1 MPGSSLVGQLR
12 GRVVAH
18 SLCNCFGCRHDGP
31 TLERCGCAWTHQHH
45 RWINPT
51 RNNKWPRLL
60 AGSELHQTC
69 FDELLLDFPSLQLV
83 MNDPLWDVLSR
94 LWDMRR
100 PTDHLA
106 QTLYLES
113 GCLLPA
119 LAPVLMRRLCV
130 CPDWRNLGC
139 VLALLGST
147 SRQFKA
153 HRHWLRT
160 HFLNYLLLVCM
171 TEPGC
176 FVRQPLYELLNEL
189 YERQFFER
197 IDDWPSDF
205 AAFDQ
210 ACQEFNRYADWL
222 RYRGWISG
230 WDLYASTL
238 FQHCWPD
245 EAWQRQNASALVGP
259 PAPFKRSTQQA
270 KWVEAA
276 LKGHHRDRFAMGEWP
291 NVSDLAATEPATVAT
306 DFS

>member
-1 MPGSSLVGQLR
+1 
-12 GRVVAH
+12 
-18 SLCNCFGCRHDGP
+18 
-31 TLERCGCAWTHQHH
+31 
-45 RWINPT
+45 
-51 RNNKWPRLL
+51 
-60 AGSELHQTC
+60 
-69 FDELLLDFPSLQLV
+69 
-83 MNDPLWDVLSR
+83 
-94 LWDMRR
+94 
-100 PTDHLA
+100 
-106 QTLYLES
+106 
-113 GCLLPA
+113 
-119 LAPVLMRRLCV
+119 
-130 CPDWRNLGC
+130 
-139 VLALLGST
+139 
-147 SRQFKA
+147 
-153 HRHWLRT
+153 
-160 HFLNYLLLVCM
+160 M

-197 IDDWPSDF
+197 MDDWPSDF

-210 ACQEFNRYADWL
+210 ACQEFNRYSDWL

-276 LKGHHRDRFAMGEWP
+276 LKGHRRDRFAMGEWP

-306 DFS
+306 GFS